1 MGNDSTRRND
11 LPWNWRVPVRRQK
24 NAPCFRAPAADTKA
38 NESRDPLQRT
48 KLQTMWGEYVNAFE
62 KATFVTDAL
71 GTLALLNV
79 LAEELVGFQQS
90 EVVGL
95 HIGELLYT
103 P

>member
-1 MGNDSTRRND
+1 
-11 LPWNWRVPVRRQK
+11 
-24 NAPCFRAPAADTKA
+24 
-38 NESRDPLQRT
+38 
-48 KLQTMWGEYVNAFE
+48 MWGEYVNAFE
-62 KATFVTDAL
+62 KATFVTEAL